1 MCASVRVEGVC
12 VSVCKCESGGHVYVR
27 VCECVQVL
35 EWRACKRGSVYV
47 GETEPFTL
55 THR

>member
-47 GETEPFTL
+47 GKQNRL
-55 THR
+55 H